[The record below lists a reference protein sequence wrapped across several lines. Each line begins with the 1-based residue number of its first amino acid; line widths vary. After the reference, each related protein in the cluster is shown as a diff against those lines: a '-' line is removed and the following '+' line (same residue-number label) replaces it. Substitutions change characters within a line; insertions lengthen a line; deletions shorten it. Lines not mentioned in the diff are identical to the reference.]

1 MTTSMAERIY
11 GNKVKGKARG
21 QCTVGIVG
29 IVVIAGIVVVVGF
42 VVNVWIVRL
51 DLRIVEIGIVNI

>member
-42 VVNVWIVRL
+42 VVNV
-51 DLRIVEIGIVNI
+51 

>member
-11 GNKVKGKARG
+11 GIIFNQVKGKARG

-42 VVNVWIVRL
+42 VVNV
-51 DLRIVEIGIVNI
+51 